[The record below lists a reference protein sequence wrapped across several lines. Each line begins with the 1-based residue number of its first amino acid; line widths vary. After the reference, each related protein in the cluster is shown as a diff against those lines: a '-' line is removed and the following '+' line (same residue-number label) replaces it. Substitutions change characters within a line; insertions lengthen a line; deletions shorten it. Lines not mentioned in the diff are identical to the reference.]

1 MVEGGRDRNK
11 ATNSIGVAILVVKG
25 TSKILNKLLNGLIPP
40 LTWVL
45 DPIYSYIRVTALG

>member
-1 MVEGGRDRNK
+1 VVEGGRDRNK